1 MPKSK
6 GLMKLFIKI
15 IPNASKDQIIKID
28 ESNLKIKTTKPPE
41 DGKANEAVIEI
52 LANYFKVKKNQI
64 KIISGI
70 TSQKKIIQINF

>member
-1 MPKSK
+1 MAKLK
-6 GLMKLFIKI
+6 GLMKLFIKV

-28 ESNLKIKTTKPPE
+28 ESNLKIKTNKPPE

-52 LANYFKVKKNQI
+52 LANYLNVKKNQI

-70 TSQKKIIQINF
+70 NSQKKIIQINF

>member
-1 MPKSK
+1 
-6 GLMKLFIKI
+6 MKLFIKV
-15 IPNASKDQIIKID
+15 IPGTSRDQIIKIN

-52 LANYFKVKKNQI
+52 LANYFKVRKNQI

-70 TSQKKIIQINF
+70 TSQKRIIEIIK